1 MIWDMENGLNTS
13 QDLCLSIPQNEFV
26 KNLEKHDVI
35 TSFKGSIQT
44 FIIDIIVIMMVNLFY
59 IVYARSNMHSLSK
72 NDSMLLWAHQD
83 VYPHSEALRYYL
95 IFKSILIYQNQGL
108 VYDISLL
115 IWALWKAK
123 CKCIFQKVKQN
134 VVELLKEIWLMLLHT
149 IRGQYEAITGEHDVF
164 RKQQHFREMWT
175 KAKVFTSFG

>member
-1 MIWDMENGLNTS
+1 MENGLNTS

-72 NDSMLLWAHQD
+72 NDSMLL
-83 VYPHSEALRYYL
+83 
-95 IFKSILIYQNQGL
+95 
-108 VYDISLL
+108 
-115 IWALWKAK
+115 
-123 CKCIFQKVKQN
+123 
-134 VVELLKEIWLMLLHT
+134 
-149 IRGQYEAITGEHDVF
+149 
-164 RKQQHFREMWT
+164 
-175 KAKVFTSFG
+175 